1 MHRAAKMT
9 NAIHLGL
16 VCLVNSEYANQLPVH
31 TKGFL
36 VLEIFDQ
43 GYLGLDLYREFMMLI
58 IYSNLCTRM

>member
-1 MHRAAKMT
+1 MT

-43 GYLGLDLYREFMMLI
+43 GYLGLDFFFFIGNSR
-58 IYSNLCTRM
+58 C